1 MSQKQSLQIP
11 LLSKDS
17 ISIRE
22 VGFQTVYHTSNRNVA
37 YFKHCHDYYEIVFYL
52 GTEPLRYCWEDQEY
66 QVIRGDI
73 ILCNMFEQHM
83 FSCQENAQYQR
94 FSVGIEP
101 QLLLQYSWENANLA
115 HIFNRKSRHYPIYRP
130 ASGDFEKYMG
140 LIEEYCKLPMGYGMP
155 GVQRALIHQMLAY
168 LYSDCCRDLP
178 GAEAGHRAIEL
189 VAQLVRY
196 IDQHLAKRILLEELS
211 REVHYSVAYICRV
224 FKEITGETLVQYIIK
239 KRIVWAKQL
248 LGNGASIM
256 EAAQQVGFD
265 NYSYF
270 YKAFRKLEGMGPK
283 EYLEQGF
290 LGENSPSGNGQKT
303 VEV

>member
-1 MSQKQSLQIP
+1 MAQKQSLQIP

-22 VGFQTVYHTSNRNVA
+22 VGFQTIYHTSDMNEA
-37 YFKHCHDYYEIVFYL
+37 YFKHYHDYYEIVFYL
-52 GTEPLRYCWEDQEY
+52 GTESLLYCWEDQEY
-66 QVIRGDI
+66 QVVRGDI

-83 FSCQENAQYQR
+83 FSCQENTQYQR

-101 QLLLQYSWENANLA
+101 QLLLQYSWENTNLA
-115 HIFNRKSRHYPIYRP
+115 QIFNRKSKHYPVFRP
-130 ASGDFEKYMG
+130 APVDFTKYME
-140 LIEEYCKLPMGYGMP
+140 LIEEYCSLSISYGLP
-155 GVQRALIHQMLAY
+155 GVQRAMIHQMLAY

-178 GAEAGHRAIEL
+178 GAEAGPRAIEL

-211 REVHYSVAYICRV
+211 REVHYSVAYVCRV

-256 EAAQQVGFD
+256 EVAQQVGFT

-270 YKAFRKLEGMGPK
+270 YKAFRRLEGVGPK
-283 EYLEQGF
+283 EYLEQGQ
-290 LGENSPSGNGQKT
+290 LREGVSSVKHEKAG
-303 VEV
+303 V